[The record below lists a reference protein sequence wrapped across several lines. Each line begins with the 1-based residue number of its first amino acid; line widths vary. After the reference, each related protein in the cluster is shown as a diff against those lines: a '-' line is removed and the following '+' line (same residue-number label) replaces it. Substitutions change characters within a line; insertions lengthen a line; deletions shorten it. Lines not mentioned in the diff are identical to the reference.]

1 MAQALIAAA
10 GFNSLTGGAQMKE
23 QEDWG
28 DIWGSSI
35 MRYILIFGF
44 SWVATKRWRIAC
56 LVLIGW
62 IILKAIL
69 KTTNRKTP
77 DNNTWGFSNKT
88 KSTLS
93 PKDKQQFRQ
102 MIKDALD

>member
-10 GFNSLTGGAQMKE
+10 GFNSLTGGAQLKE
-23 QEDWG
+23 QEEWG

-44 SWVATKRWRIAC
+44 SWIATKRWRIAC

-77 DNNTWGFSNKT
+77 DNNTWGFSNKN
-88 KSTLS
+88 KSMLS
-93 PKDKQQFRQ
+93 PRDKQQFRQ